1 MGALIDMMLF
11 SSISYLLYCILPKSR
26 MPFAARRMYLLLS
39 TIMSAS
45 VPFIHIPIR
54 TESVPEI
61 LKKLSYYGTLPSE
74 TAETLLTI
82 YLVVAACL
90 FISLTVQLARFV
102 TEGKRRTV
110 REYEYKGY
118 KVKELDNKGTSAY
131 SFIGCIHI
139 SADLPAAEKAM
150 ILEHEAS
157 HLRHRHTWEKLLMH
171 IMKILMWFNP
181 FVHLAEIHLDEV
193 QECEADCDVL
203 KSGADRKEY
212 VSLILDQILAKKA
225 PSFTSE
231 FHNSLTRKRFEAM
244 LNPPSD
250 KAGFIR
256 YSYMMPV
263 VFLLIFSA
271 EFTEASQT
279 KGEMLRIPSY
289 SEDNVMQSDTSESQI
304 IISTDKASRTK
315 SKDTRIEPEDN
326 IILIIK

>member
-39 TIMSAS
+39 TLMSAS

-61 LKKLSYYGTLPSE
+61 LTRFRYYGTLPSE

-157 HLRHRHTWEKLLMH
+157 HLRHRHTLEKLLMH

-203 KSGADRKEY
+203 RSGADRKEY

-231 FHNSLTRKRFEAM
+231 FHNSLTRKRFESM
-244 LNPPSD
+244 LNPPSG

-256 YSYMMPV
+256 YAYMMPV

>member
-1 MGALIDMMLF
+1 MGTLIDMMLF

-39 TIMSAS
+39 TIMSAA

-54 TESVPEI
+54 TESVPAI
-61 LKKLSYYGTLPSE
+61 FTRFRYYGTLPSE
-74 TAETLLTI
+74 TTETLRII
-82 YLVVAACL
+82 YLTVAACL
-90 FISLTVQLARFV
+90 FISLTVQLARFAA
-102 TEGKRRTV
+102 EGKRRTV

-131 SFIGCIHI
+131 SFISSIHI
-139 SADLPAAEKAM
+139 SAGLPAAEKAM

-157 HLRHRHTWEKLLMH
+157 HLRHRHTWEKLVMH
-171 IMKILMWFNP
+171 IMKIFMWFNP

-203 KSGADRKEY
+203 QSGADRKEY

-225 PSFTSE
+225 PPFTSE
-231 FHNSLTRKRFEAM
+231 FHNSLTRKRFKSM
-244 LNPPSD
+244 LNPPSG
-250 KAGFIR
+250 KVGLMRLA
-256 YSYMMPV
+256 YLSLTLM
-263 VFLLIFSA
+263 LLGLST
-271 EFTEASQT
+271 EFTEASH
-279 KGEMLRIPSY
+279 GNEDMLRIPAY
-289 SEDNVMQSDTSESQI
+289 SEDSRMQSDSSASQI

>member
-39 TIMSAS
+39 VIVSAA

-54 TESVPEI
+54 TESVPDFFARFR
-61 LKKLSYYGTLPSE
+61 YYGTIPSE
-74 TAETLLTI
+74 TTETLLKI
-82 YLVVAACL
+82 YLAVAGCL
-90 FISLTVQLARFV
+90 FILLAVQLARFM
-102 TEGKRRTV
+102 TEGKRLTV
-110 REYEYKGY
+110 HEYEYKGY

-131 SFIGCIHI
+131 SFISCIHI
-139 SADLPAAEKAM
+139 PAGLPSTEKAM

-181 FVHLAEIHLDEV
+181 FVHLVEIHLDEV
-193 QECEADCDVL
+193 QECEADSDVL
-203 KSGADRKEY
+203 RSGVDRKEY
-212 VSLILDQILAKKA
+212 VSLILDQILARKA

-244 LNPPSD
+244 LNPPSG
-250 KAGFIR
+250 KAGITKFAYLTLTFI
-256 YSYMMPV
+256 
-263 VFLLIFSA
+263 LLVLSA
-271 EFTEASQT
+271 EFTEA
-279 KGEMLRIPSY
+279 GNGNEDMLKIPAFTEEY
-289 SEDNVMQSDTSESQI
+289 RMQGDSSSSQI

-315 SKDTRIEPEDN
+315 KGDTTIEPEDN

>member
-1 MGALIDMMLF
+1 M
-11 SSISYLLYCILPKSR
+11 
-26 MPFAARRMYLLLS
+26 
-39 TIMSAS
+39 
-45 VPFIHIPIR
+45 
-54 TESVPEI
+54 
-61 LKKLSYYGTLPSE
+61 
-74 TAETLLTI
+74 
-82 YLVVAACL
+82 
-90 FISLTVQLARFV
+90 

-157 HLRHRHTWEKLLMH
+157 HLRHRHTLEKLLMH

-256 YSYMMPV
+256 YAYMMPV
-263 VFLLIFSA
+263 AFLLIFSA

-289 SEDNVMQSDTSESQI
+289 CEDNVMQSDTSESQI

>member
-39 TIMSAS
+39 AVMSAA

-61 LKKLSYYGTLPSE
+61 LTRFRYYGTLPSE
-74 TAETLLTI
+74 TAETLLII
-82 YLVVAACL
+82 YLVIAACL

-171 IMKILMWFNP
+171 MMKILMWFNP

-203 KSGADRKEY
+203 RSGADRKEY

-256 YSYMMPV
+256 YAYMVPV

-271 EFTEASQT
+271 EFTEASQA

-315 SKDTRIEPEDN
+315 SKDTRIESEEN
-326 IILIIK
+326 LILIIK

>member
-1 MGALIDMMLF
+1 MEALIDMMLF

-39 TIMSAS
+39 TLMSAS

-54 TESVPEI
+54 TESVPAI
-61 LKKLSYYGTLPSE
+61 LTRFRYYGTLPSE
-74 TAETLLTI
+74 TTETLRII
-82 YLVVAACL
+82 YLTVAVCL
-90 FISLTVQLARFV
+90 FISLTVQLARFA

-118 KVKELDNKGTSAY
+118 KVKELDNNGASAY
-131 SFIGCIHI
+131 SFISCIHI
-139 SADLPAAEKAM
+139 SAGLSAAEKAM

-181 FVHLAEIHLDEV
+181 FVHLSEIHLDEV

-203 KSGADRKEY
+203 QSGADRKEY
-212 VSLILDQILAKKA
+212 VSLILVQILAKKA

-231 FHNSLTRKRFEAM
+231 FHNSLTRKRFEAI
-244 LNPPSD
+244 LNPPSG
-250 KAGFIR
+250 KAGPMRLAYLTLMFI
-256 YSYMMPV
+256 
-263 VFLLIFSA
+263 LLALST
-271 EFTEASQT
+271 EFTEASRSS
-279 KGEMLRIPSY
+279 ENMLKIPAY
-289 SEDNVMQSDTSESQI
+289 SEDSRMQSDSSASQI

>member
-39 TIMSAS
+39 TLMSAS

-61 LKKLSYYGTLPSE
+61 LTRFRYYGTLPSE

-110 REYEYKGY
+110 REYEYNGY

-203 KSGADRKEY
+203 RSGADRKEY

-231 FHNSLTRKRFEAM
+231 FHNSLTRKRFESM
-244 LNPPSD
+244 LNPPSG

-256 YSYMMPV
+256 YAYMMPV

-304 IISTDKASRTK
+304 IISTDKASRTR
-315 SKDTRIEPEDN
+315 SKDASIEPEDN

>member
-39 TIMSAS
+39 TLMSAL

-61 LKKLSYYGTLPSE
+61 LNKLSYYGTLPSE
-74 TAETLLTI
+74 TAETLLII
-82 YLVVAACL
+82 YLVIAACL

-110 REYEYKGY
+110 SEYEYKGY

-203 KSGADRKEY
+203 RSGADRKEY

-256 YSYMMPV
+256 YAYMMPV
-263 VFLLIFSA
+263 IFLLIFSA

>member
-1 MGALIDMMLF
+1 
-11 SSISYLLYCILPKSR
+11 
-26 MPFAARRMYLLLS
+26 
-39 TIMSAS
+39 
-45 VPFIHIPIR
+45 
-54 TESVPEI
+54 
-61 LKKLSYYGTLPSE
+61 
-74 TAETLLTI
+74 
-82 YLVVAACL
+82 
-90 FISLTVQLARFV
+90 
-102 TEGKRRTV
+102 
-110 REYEYKGY
+110 
-118 KVKELDNKGTSAY
+118 
-131 SFIGCIHI
+131 
-139 SADLPAAEKAM
+139 
-150 ILEHEAS
+150 
-157 HLRHRHTWEKLLMH
+157 MH

-203 KSGADRKEY
+203 RSGADRKEY

-231 FHNSLTRKRFEAM
+231 FHNSLTRKRFESM
-244 LNPPSD
+244 LNPPSG

-256 YSYMMPV
+256 YAYMMPV

>member
-39 TIMSAS
+39 VIMSAA
-45 VPFIHIPIR
+45 VPFIHIPVR
-54 TESVPEI
+54 TGSIPDI
-61 LKKLSYYGTLPSE
+61 LTRFRYYGTFPSE
-74 TAETLLTI
+74 TTETLQII
-82 YLVVAACL
+82 YLAVAACL
-90 FISLTVQLARFV
+90 FISLTVQLARFAA
-102 TEGKRRTV
+102 EGKRRTV

-131 SFIGCIHI
+131 SFISCIHI

-157 HLRHRHTWEKLLMH
+157 HLRHRHTWEKLVMH

-203 KSGADRKEY
+203 TSGADRKEY

-231 FHNSLTRKRFEAM
+231 FHKSLTRKRFESM
-244 LNPPSD
+244 LNPPSG
-250 KAGFIR
+250 KTGMTKYAYLTLTLI
-256 YSYMMPV
+256 
-263 VFLLIFSA
+263 LLALSA
-271 EFTEASQT
+271 EFTEAGHG
-279 KGEMLRIPSY
+279 KEDMLKIPTY
-289 SEDNVMQSDTSESQI
+289 SEDSRMQSDSSASQI
-304 IISTDKASRTK
+304 IISTDKASRTR